1 MKKRRSLSGS
11 KNTIIERNTMVAI
24 NEVNDKTRILKAMQ
38 NVRILK
44 IVRFRVIECK
54 RKKKKYKN
62 KNIRLITTFS

>member
-1 MKKRRSLSGS
+1 MKKRRSLSGN

-44 IVRFRVIECK
+44 IVSLESQNVK
-54 RKKKKYKN
+54 GRK
-62 KNIRLITTFS
+62 KNIRIKI

>member
-44 IVRFRVIECK
+44 IVSLESQNVK
-54 RKKKKYKN
+54 GRK
-62 KNIRLITTFS
+62 KNIRIKI